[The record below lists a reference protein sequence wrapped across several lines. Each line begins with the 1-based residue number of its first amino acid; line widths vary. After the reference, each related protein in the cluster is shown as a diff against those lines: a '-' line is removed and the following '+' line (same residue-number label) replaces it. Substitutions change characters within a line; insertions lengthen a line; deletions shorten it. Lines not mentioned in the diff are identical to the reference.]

1 MILPTE
7 FELGQLVEPLLQWYY
22 SNRRILPWREDPT
35 PYHVWIS
42 EIMLQQT
49 RVEAVK
55 EYYRRFLEELPGI
68 SDLAKADEEQL
79 LKLWEGLGYY
89 SRVRNLKKA
98 AQEVETQFHGEL
110 PQEYDLLIRLPG
122 IGSYTAGAIA
132 SIAYGKKQPAVDGN
146 VLRVI
151 TRVSGDE
158 SDISKESFKKDM
170 RNRLLSIMPENRAGE
185 FNQALM
191 DLGAMVCLPNGT
203 PLCGQCPWRELC
215 VARQLDKTNI
225 IPVKAK
231 KKERRI
237 EEKTILIVQYEDKI
251 LLHKRGEKGLL
262 AGMYEF
268 PSMNDYQNRKQVL
281 AYLNTIGIRSIRM
294 KTGPESKHIF
304 SHIEWHMKSY
314 VIKVD
319 ELETEDM
326 VSRKDP
332 NWQFV
337 NRNMIE
343 KAYPIPSAFATYFPY
358 IVQSGN

>member
-1 MILPTE
+1 MILPSE

-35 PYHVWIS
+35 PYQVCIS
-42 EIMLQQT
+42 EMMLQQT

-55 EYYRRFLEELPGI
+55 EYYRRVLEELPGI

-343 KAYPIPSAFATYFPY
+343 KAYPIPSAFAAYFPY